1 MILELGFNIVL
12 TVFFIYCFFYIG
24 TIAPEPVPGQMDGAQ
39 WPQMILGLLV
49 ILFIVN
55 IAKIIKNKDTRKKEV
70 LEFSIKG
77 IITNKLFIG
86 SVLLIIYSLAISR
99 TGFVVTSF
107 IFFMVY
113 SYLLGEKRILR
124 LIITSALS
132 VALLYFVF
140 NKMLDIMLPR
150 GNGIFR
156 TFAMFLESL

>member
-12 TVFFIYCFFYIG
+12 TVFFIYCFFYVG

-107 IFFMVY
+107 VFFMIY

-124 LIITSALS
+124 LIITSVLS
-132 VALLYFVF
+132 VAVLYFVF
-140 NKMLDIMLPR
+140 NRTLDIMLPR

>member
-1 MILELGFNIVL
+1 
-12 TVFFIYCFFYIG
+12 
-24 TIAPEPVPGQMDGAQ
+24 
-39 WPQMILGLLV
+39 
-49 ILFIVN
+49 LFIVN